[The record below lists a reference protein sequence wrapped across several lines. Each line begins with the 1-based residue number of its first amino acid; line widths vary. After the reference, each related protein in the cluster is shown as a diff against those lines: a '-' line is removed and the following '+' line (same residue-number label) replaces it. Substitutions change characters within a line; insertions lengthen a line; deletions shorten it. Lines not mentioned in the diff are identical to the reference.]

1 MALFDRKVASIMN
14 PKNQRGIERL
24 NQGRSPFP
32 RLGVGDRAWFKRP
45 EGSGT
50 KLASRWIGPGLVV
63 DQKGANSYKVEI
75 ERDRFLEVPT
85 KFLKPFL
92 EDAEFGPGTP
102 LFWYKRTEDDF

>member
-1 MALFDRKVASIMN
+1 MWETECGSRGPKV
-14 PKNQRGIERL
+14 
-24 NQGRSPFP
+24 
-32 RLGVGDRAWFKRP
+32 P
-45 EGSGT
+45 EQNWPP
-50 KLASRWIGPGLVV
+50 AVGPGLVV